1 MSLRL
6 MQGAA
11 LVLVC
16 GSLFSAAALAQE
28 PPKAVEI
35 KGMKDPELRLFRSV
49 TTGLDTF
56 DEYRELAPAVGT
68 LRFRLK
74 ARESTLDKSTDT
86 ITLKIVGDSPAIP
99 VAIEADGG
107 FTIARNQSAYDENA
121 ELVFNRKRRQFM
133 SIADIRTPGVPAN
146 ARRLGDLR
154 LECLVNIAIIKTE
167 IPFLVRAT
175 INTFL
180 LTTDWCRKLPIYM
193 SLPPTQH
200 ISKATLIYGE
210 RRRELTHDEFSN
222 GFESPLLD
230 PAWPDDTLL
239 EMQLAPEMP
248 APVAAS

>member
-1 MSLRL
+1 MNVRL
-6 MQGAA
+6 MQGA
-11 LVLVC
+11 LVLAC

-56 DEYRELAPAVGT
+56 DEYHELAPAVDS

-74 ARESTLDKSTDT
+74 ARESTADKSTDS
-86 ITLKIVGDSPAIP
+86 ISLKIVGDSTTMP
-99 VAIEADGG
+99 VPIEADGG

-167 IPFLVRAT
+167 IPFLIRAT

-180 LTTDWCRKLPIYM
+180 LTTDWCKRLPIYM
-193 SLPPTQH
+193 SLPPERQ
-200 ISKATLIYGE
+200 ISKATLVHGE
-210 RRRELTHDEFSN
+210 RRRELTHDEFRN

-230 PAWPDDTLL
+230 PVWPDDTLL
-239 EMQLAPEMP
+239 EMELAPEAP
-248 APVAAS
+248 AAAAAS